1 MFMQWHGVQ
10 EFYKVLYYGLVKF
23 SFIME
28 YVYAA
33 LLLHKLKQDV
43 NEDNVKNVIKST
55 GVEPDDVRVKS
66 LVAALSEVNIEDA
79 LKAAPIAA
87 AAPAS
92 AQATPAASGA
102 GAAPKEDEKKE
113 EKKEEEALEG
123 LSSLFG

>member
-1 MFMQWHGVQ
+1 
-10 EFYKVLYYGLVKF
+10 
-23 SFIME
+23 ME

-92 AQATPAASGA
+92 APATPAASGS
-102 GAAPKEDEKKE
+102 GASAKEDEKKE